1 MADAEGPKF
10 CNFCDHNFPR
20 PGEFACDSCLP
31 KLKALM
37 EVTGVVDHTASSTS
51 YSPSIS
57 FKNVKL
63 TTDYPGEA
71 VVAIDGS
78 GASGVQKPFR
88 FDGQGKCI
96 VCDELTTNTL
106 VCVECSEA
114 IHLARKIRN
123 DNAGEFL
130 HLFQDEGFVA
140 LMNFVASSGV
150 KKYMEAEIERFREG

>member
-1 MADAEGPKF
+1 MTDAEGPKF

-20 PGEFACDSCLP
+20 PGEFACDDCLP

-37 EVTGVVDHTASSTS
+37 VATTVLDSDPASVD
-51 YSPSIS
+51 YSPSIQ
-57 FKNVKL
+57 FTNVKL
-63 TTDYPGEA
+63 SSDYPGEA
-71 VVAIDGS
+71 IVAIDGT
-78 GASGVQKPFR
+78 GAAGVQKPFK

-114 IHLARKIRN
+114 IRLARKIRS
-123 DNAGEFL
+123 DSAGEFL

-140 LMNFVASSGV
+140 LMKFVASNSV
-150 KKYMEAEIERFREG
+150 RKYMEGEIERFRES